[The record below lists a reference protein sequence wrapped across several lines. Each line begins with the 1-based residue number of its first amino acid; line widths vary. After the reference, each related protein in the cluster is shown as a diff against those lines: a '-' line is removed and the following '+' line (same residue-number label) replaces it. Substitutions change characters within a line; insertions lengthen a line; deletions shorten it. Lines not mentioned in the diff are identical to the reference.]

1 MKEEIR
7 LELEEKRA
15 KELAKQE
22 RKLRIEVRE

>member
-22 RKLRIEVRE
+22 RKLRIEVR